1 VLPHAIFVYYAFLH
15 RIFVTAITTMTTPSE
30 FTHNAGCRKESGGHP
45 GMSVVCIVVSK
56 KNC

>member
-1 VLPHAIFVYYAFLH
+1 
-15 RIFVTAITTMTTPSE
+15 M

-56 KNC
+56 RTVDFD